1 MANTKSWAQVQAE
14 ANAAQ
19 ARINAMSK
27 ASGYV
32 APLAKPAPK
41 PQPIGLLNR
50 WLNFADTASG
60 EAMNWLKGL
69 TPEQRRKLQEERN
82 KRLEQKLQESGS

>member
-69 TPEQRRKLQEERN
+69 TPEQRRKLQEARDAKIEKALR
-82 KRLEQKLQESGS
+82 EAGA